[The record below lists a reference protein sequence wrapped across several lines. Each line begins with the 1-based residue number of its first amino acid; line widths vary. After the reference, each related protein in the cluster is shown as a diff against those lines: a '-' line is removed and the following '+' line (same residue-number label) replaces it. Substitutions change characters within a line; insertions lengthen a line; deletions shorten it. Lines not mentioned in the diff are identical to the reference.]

1 MQMVRVYDP
10 ERQPPNWT
18 EIIRPGQF
26 VAFASHL
33 DTEAPCDPAG
43 TPAPADASSC
53 AIFDSLGEATAF
65 TREAVQTAPSVRFDI
80 FDSSG
85 RSLPP
90 LLTVVHP
97 ARVPTLDGNPTSAR
111 RNRIGA
117 LALVATA
124 PILFWFDWARHDGLL
139 ILPTV
144 LGLNMIIIAA
154 RLVQLNSAHA
164 SAARSRR
171 ERLAA
176 HGADPDA

>member
-1 MQMVRVYDP
+1 MQILRVYDP
-10 ERQPPNWT
+10 ARRPPNWT
-18 EIIRPGQF
+18 DIIRPGQF

-33 DTEAPCDPAG
+33 ETEAPCDPTG
-43 TPAPADASSC
+43 TPVPGDASTC
-53 AIFDSLGEATAF
+53 VIYDSLGEATAF
-65 TREAVQTAPSVRFDI
+65 TREAVQNAPAVRFDI
-80 FDSSG
+80 FDSAG

-97 ARVPTLDGNPTSAR
+97 GRVPTLDGNPTAAR

-117 LALVATA
+117 LALVAAA

-144 LGLNMIIIAA
+144 LGINMIIIAT
-154 RLVQLNSAHA
+154 RLLQLNSAHA

-176 HGADPDA
+176 HGGDPDA